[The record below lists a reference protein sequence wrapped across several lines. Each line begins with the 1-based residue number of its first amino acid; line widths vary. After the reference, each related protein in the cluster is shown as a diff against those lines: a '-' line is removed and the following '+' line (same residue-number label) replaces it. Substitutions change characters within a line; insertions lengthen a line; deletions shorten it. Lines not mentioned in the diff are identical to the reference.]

1 MQAAGM
7 CPADVPSQGAVL
19 CGPIVENATE
29 FVSLWLFLLEAPGS
43 RCELIWP
50 GSCSSLALWCLM
62 MSVTPTRGCLLDL
75 PWEDILVPH
84 ILCHLPLEQL
94 LSLQRVSKSFQ
105 SLIQLYLANM
115 RCFDSS
121 QVLDGSE
128 AGGGHRYPTA
138 LGLTEEYQC
147 EEKKPLARKVVSAQ
161 ELGLMVQVSNWT
173 DGLKEERQ

>member
-1 MQAAGM
+1 M
-7 CPADVPSQGAVL
+7 VSQGAVP
-19 CGPIVENATE
+19 CGRIEGIVAESE
-29 FVSLWLFLLEAPGS
+29 SFFLAVLETPGS
-43 RCELIWP
+43 RCELILP
-50 GSCSSLALWCLM
+50 GSCGSLALWCLM

-84 ILCHLPLEQL
+84 ILCHLPLQQL

-128 AGGGHRYPTA
+128 AGRGHRCPTA
-138 LGLTEEYQC
+138 LEASLGSIFVGR
-147 EEKKPLARKVVSAQ
+147 KK
-161 ELGLMVQVSNWT
+161 G
-173 DGLKEERQ
+173 RQGG

>member
-1 MQAAGM
+1 
-7 CPADVPSQGAVL
+7 
-19 CGPIVENATE
+19 
-29 FVSLWLFLLEAPGS
+29 
-43 RCELIWP
+43 
-50 GSCSSLALWCLM
+50 

-84 ILCHLPLEQL
+84 ILCHLPLQQL

-128 AGGGHRYPTA
+128 AGGGNRCPTA
-138 LGLTEEYQC
+138 LELTGEHLSTWGEETLGKEGSFCLGAWANGSGVKLDRWAQGG
-147 EEKKPLARKVVSAQ
+147 EAVIQGPAMPVS
-161 ELGLMVQVSNWT
+161 
-173 DGLKEERQ
+173 